1 MPQSIRA
8 QTATRAVVF
17 SPLDG
22 VGRAEVVEQRL
33 SDAIVLGLLGP
44 GERLP
49 SESELARQFNV
60 AIVTVRESL
69 ESLRDKGLVE
79 TRRGRG
85 GGSFVSARQ
94 DADESL
100 LDGRLAKTS
109 RVELR
114 DQAVHYAA
122 LAAMAAEL
130 AADRASEDDV
140 QALGRLVEIA
150 DTSTDG
156 SARRAE
162 NTFRLEV
169 AALSQSARLVREH
182 LRLQAEFGPLLWLN
196 LRTQQNRDRNRETHG
211 AIVSAIAEGD
221 ADTARR
227 LTVEQLSD
235 AVEWLIQVKSELESE
250 R

>member
-22 VGRAEVVEQRL
+22 SGRAQVVEQRL

-60 AIVTVRESL
+60 ATVTVRESL
-69 ESLRDKGLVE
+69 ESLRVTGLVE

-85 GGSFVSARQ
+85 GGSFVSKRA
-94 DADESL
+94 DADNSL
-100 LDGRLAKTS
+100 LDSRLAGTS
-109 RVELR
+109 RIELR
-114 DQAVHYAA
+114 DQAVHYSA

-130 AADRASEDDV
+130 AADRASQDDV
-140 QALGRLVEIA
+140 EALARLVDLA
-150 DTSTDG
+150 DTSSDG

-162 NTFRLEV
+162 NTFRLEI

-196 LRTQQNRDRNRETHG
+196 LRSQPNRDRNRDIHG
-211 AIVSAIAEGD
+211 AIVQAVAEGD
-221 ADTARR
+221 AETARR